1 MGLTLT
7 DENKKQL
14 AANFKKELLPLEDDY
29 QKEPVMPIVK
39 RNNRVSSD
47 SVTEFV
53 ERTQNDGSPFKKTI
67 DIVTYPTGFKGGVE
81 SQSNSQKNTQ
91 RKLEAEWRGPNSQD

>member
-29 QKEPVMPIVK
+29 
-39 RNNRVSSD
+39 
-47 SVTEFV
+47 
-53 ERTQNDGSPFKKTI
+53 
-67 DIVTYPTGFKGGVE
+67 
-81 SQSNSQKNTQ
+81 
-91 RKLEAEWRGPNSQD
+91 

>member
-1 MGLTLT
+1 
-7 DENKKQL
+7 
-14 AANFKKELLPLEDDY
+14 
-29 QKEPVMPIVK
+29 MPIVK

-81 SQSNSQKNTQ
+81 S
-91 RKLEAEWRGPNSQD
+91 